1 MNIKQVEEWV
11 GESNITP
18 LFTKELIE
26 FNFIEDRFKD
36 FNYFKDGEELVDEPF
51 ERLIRQG
58 QLISYMYDGF
68 WKNIDNYKDKIEID
82 EMYEKNNSPWI
93 LWED

>member
-26 FNFIEDRFKD
+26 FKLV
-36 FNYFKDGEELVDEPF
+36 ELHM
-51 ERLIRQG
+51 
-58 QLISYMYDGF
+58 QLH
-68 WKNIDNYKDKIEID
+68 
-82 EMYEKNNSPWI
+82 I
-93 LWED
+93 LFLLDI